1 MNDQWPVTLNDLE
14 AAAQVIGITLPT
26 TSGSI
31 TWPLLSERCGC
42 EVWVKHENHLP
53 TGAFKVRGGLVYM
66 DWLSSTHP
74 GVKGVIAATR
84 GNHGQSVAFA
94 AAAKGL
100 DATVVVPHG
109 NSVGKNCAM
118 KAYGADL
125 IEYGHD
131 FTEAFEHAQKIADE
145 KNLHFVP
152 SFDWKLVH
160 GVGTAGLEFLRAVEN
175 LDTIYLP
182 IGLGS
187 GICGMIAA
195 RKALG
200 FEDKTEIVGVVAE
213 QANAY
218 SQSFTSGQVVETKS
232 ANTIADGVSCRIPDA
247 RAVEVINTHVSRIV
261 EVCEEEIHYA
271 MRHYFTDT
279 HQIAEGA
286 AALPLAALLKE
297 KKQAAGKRIG
307 LVLTGGN
314 VDATVYQKILKMPHP
329 L

>member
-14 AAAQVIGITLPT
+14 AAARVIGTTLPT

-66 DWLSSTHP
+66 DWLSTAHA
-74 GVKGVIAATR
+74 GVNGVIAATR

-94 AAAKGL
+94 AATKGL
-100 DATVVVPHG
+100 KATVVVPHG
-109 NSVGKNCAM
+109 NSVEKNCAM
-118 KAYGADL
+118 NAYGADL

-131 FTEAFEHAQKIADE
+131 FTEALEHAQKIAE
-145 KNLHFVP
+145 ENNLHFVP

-187 GICGMIAA
+187 GICGMVAA

-218 SQSFTSGQVVETKS
+218 SQSFTAGHVVETHS
-232 ANTIADGVSCRIPDA
+232 ANTMADGVSCRIPDA
-247 RAVEVINTHVSRIV
+247 RAVEVINANVSRIV
-261 EVCEEEIHYA
+261 EVCEEEIQCA

-279 HQIAEGA
+279 HQVTEGA
-286 AALPLAALLKE
+286 GALPLAALLKE
-297 KKQAAGKRIG
+297 KKQVAGKRIG

-314 VDATVYQKILKMPHP
+314 IDASVYQGILNMPHAM
-329 L
+329 